1 MKVNDLLTA
10 KERAEENICNKTY
23 TNCFLV
29 MSTLLLMHKLSK
41 RSVTFMNESKRLYH
55 FAVLVRE
62 AMVAA
67 LNCALL
73 WFPQ

>member
-1 MKVNDLLTA
+1 
-10 KERAEENICNKTY
+10 
-23 TNCFLV
+23 